1 MVQRDTSS
9 NDNVEKLA
17 REVQQLISEKKKKKK
32 IGNSKIAG
40 LMKKKPSGLDQVMTQ
55 SYQRL

>member
-17 REVQQLISEKKKKKK
+17 REVQQLISEKKKKK